1 MKKGT
6 NVEYTTF
13 SAYVHL
19 SPSKKDITL
28 NRTNLFKN
36 KPSDAFFLSKVG
48 REYLFWEKRCE
59 RAWKCHSNGK

>member
-19 SPSKKDITL
+19 SPSKEYITL
-28 NRTNLFKN
+28 ERQYF
-36 KPSDAFFLSKVG
+36 SK
-48 REYLFWEKRCE
+48 
-59 RAWKCHSNGK
+59 